1 MKAFVKTGRRAGE
14 AGLQEGPELAPG
26 PGEVLL
32 RVAACGICG
41 SDLHAVGADAGF
53 EWVEPPVTLGH
64 EFSGTVERV
73 GDGVTRAGKGDRV
86 VAIAIQGCGR
96 CEVCRAGSTQ
106 LCPNREAVGL
116 SRDGG
121 MAEYAL
127 VSARHLVPVP
137 DELDLTLAALAE
149 PLAVA
154 ARAIH
159 VRAGV
164 ERGQSVVV
172 SGPGP
177 IGAFCA
183 MLARAAGADV
193 LVTGLE
199 GDAGWRLPAVERV
212 GLRAANLSD
221 APLHEHLTNAFG
233 ERSPDL
239 WIESSGSVRALSSAL
254 DGVRPGGT
262 VVVVG
267 IYGDEMTFSPTSAV
281 RRELDVAFSYS
292 CNHTDYE
299 TALAFLDTLD
309 LRPLIREYALEDAA
323 EAFAAVR
330 EGRVVKAVLVP

>member
-1 MKAFVKTGRRAGE
+1 MKAFVKTGRQAGE
-14 AGLQEGPELAPG
+14 AGLKDGPAPAPG
-26 PGEVLL
+26 PGEILL
-32 RVAACGICG
+32 RVAGCGVCG

-53 EWVEPPVTLGH
+53 EWIEPPVILGH
-64 EFSGTVERV
+64 EFSGTVEKV
-73 GDGVTRAGKGDRV
+73 GDGVTRVGTGDRV
-86 VAIAIQGCGR
+86 VTIAVQGCGR
-96 CEVCRAGSTQ
+96 CENCRTGSTQ

-127 VSARHLVPVP
+127 VSARHVVPVP
-137 DELDLTLAALAE
+137 EELDLTRAALAE

-154 ARAIH
+154 ARAVY

-164 ERGQSVVV
+164 ERGQRVVV

-183 MLARAAGADV
+183 MLARDVGAEV

-199 GDAGWRLPAVERV
+199 GDARWRLPAVERV
-212 GLRAANLSD
+212 GLRTANLSD
-221 APLHEHLTNAFG
+221 APLQDHLPHAFG

-239 WIESSGSVRALSSAL
+239 WIESSGSVGALSSAL
-254 DGVRPGGT
+254 EVVRPGGT

-267 IYGDEMTFSPTSAV
+267 IYADEMTFSPTSAV

-292 CNHTDYE
+292 CNRADYE
-299 TALAFLDTLD
+299 TALALLDNLD
-309 LRPLIREYALEDAA
+309 LGPLMREYALEDAPD
-323 EAFAAVR
+323 AFAAVG